1 MNLVKP
7 LTTKEDFFS
16 EKFYLGKAL
25 TSHFVII
32 VPLSL
37 LTFACSKSAV
47 EILKKSVK
55 YVQS

>member
-16 EKFYLGKAL
+16 EKFYLGNAL

-32 VPLSL
+32 VPLSQL
-37 LTFACSKSAV
+37 KFACSKSAV
-47 EILKKSVK
+47 EILKKGVK